1 MNDSTEQAEGSA
13 IADANVPDAA
23 DVEAAPENVSAPS
36 PDASDS
42 GEKSAAPGLQKRI
55 DELTRKWRTAER
67 ERDFERSERM
77 RAATAEQPKAPDPVA
92 ADAPVKTLADF
103 GYDETQFAKYI
114 RDEARSFARQEAEA
128 VIKREREAEK
138 TARTKSTYDQKVEAF
153 VKDAPD
159 FYEVFHNDL
168 PVSQAMAEV
177 IVQSDDGPALAY
189 HLGKNPDVAAQLAKL
204 PPTLAA
210 RELGR
215 IEARIQFEREQAKA
229 AKPPVSKA
237 PAPPPRIESENAGI
251 SARTTDNTGDTLSD
265 KEWFALEEKR
275 LQKLRNRNG

>member
-1 MNDSTEQAEGSA
+1 MDIDSTELAEGSA
-13 IADANVPDAA
+13 APDANVEAPETN
-23 DVEAAPENVSAPS
+23 EAAANSAPS

-77 RAATAEQPKAPDPVA
+77 RAATAEQPKAATPVA
-92 ADAPVKTLADF
+92 DEPVKTLADF
-103 GYDETQFAKYI
+103 GYDESQFAKYI
-114 RDEARSFARQEAEA
+114 RDEARTFARQEAEA
-128 VIKREREAEK
+128 AIKREREAEK
-138 TARTKSTYDQKVEAF
+138 SASTKSAYEQRVEAF

-159 FYEVFHNDL
+159 FYDVFHREL

-189 HLGKNPDVAAQLAKL
+189 HLGKNPDVAAQLAML
-204 PPTLAA
+204 SPTLAA

-215 IEARIQFEREQAKA
+215 IEARIQLEREQAKT

-237 PAPPPRIESENAGI
+237 PPPPPRIEASNAEM
-251 SARTTDNTGDTLSD
+251 SAKTTDSTGDRLSD
-265 KEWFALEEKR
+265 QEWFALEEKR
-275 LQKLRNRNG
+275 LQKLRKRNG